1 MLTVK
6 SLRATVA
13 AGEVPTL
20 PIKTA
25 EVRLILATV
34 MRELLAAELI
44 TVAEA
49 ARRVGIR
56 DDKLASKLAREHG
69 LRTSPAA
76 MAAFAARGHAAQSAK
91 AAKHDAEIER
101 LRKSGMFREDIA
113 KRVGLTV
120 DQVRRALGRLG
131 LTGVRVVGVATER
144 RAPVVEELKTA
155 IIAGASLSQAARKVG
170 VTAGA
175 AAGLLSRAGV
185 RIANLRPAL
194 PPVRNSDGTPRP
206 RVQKVLRATPKQL
219 AALETQRA
227 VMTANYSRRT
237 YVPPP
242 TREEAD
248 RAVAEF
254 LARHSITVCPSPVVE
269 GPNNFGVGFR

>member
-1 MLTVK
+1 MLTIE

-20 PIKTA
+20 PIKTT

-34 MRELLAAELI
+34 MRELMAQELI

-56 DDKLASKLAREHG
+56 DNKLASKLAREHG

-76 MAAFAARGHAAQSAK
+76 MAAFAARGHAAQAAK

-101 LRKSGMFREDIA
+101 LRKSGMLREAIA
-113 KRVGLTV
+113 ERVGLTV

-131 LTGVRVVGVATER
+131 LTGVRVVGIATER
-144 RAPVVEELKTA
+144 RAPMVEELKTA
-155 IIAGASLSQAARKVG
+155 ITAGASLSQAAKQVG

-175 AAGLLSRAGV
+175 AAGMLSRAGV
-185 RIANLRPAL
+185 RVAHLRPAL
-194 PPVRNSDGTPRP
+194 PPARNANGTPRAP
-206 RVQKVLRATPKQL
+206 RQKIIRATPKQL
-219 AALETQRA
+219 AALQAQRT

-242 TREEAD
+242 SREEAE

-254 LARHSITVCPSPVVE
+254 LAKRSITVCPSPVVE